1 MSVTRPL
8 ERSTNPDT
16 MATSEGEDSRHDFNV
31 VGEHR
36 SAYQMV
42 TEASV
47 STQIDGREMATVATT
62 APSSIVNT
70 TQEKRSTVAI
80 PKLDRRNLLARYNR

>member
-1 MSVTRPL
+1 
-8 ERSTNPDT
+8 

-70 TQEKRSTVAI
+70 TQKKRSTVAI